1 MRKETAGYSLLE
13 LTVVLAIMALVAA
26 VAMPAVGASLERMT
40 VQSDA
45 RALMLGLRALRA
57 RALDR
62 QVDIA
67 VTVSGVDGNVLNAS
81 DGTAIVLAAGTT
93 VAVAPELRV
102 TWDGR
107 ITGAVRLSRGAARL
121 QITPDRLTGR
131 LSAAGVR

>member
-13 LTVVLAIMALVAA
+13 LTVVLAIMALVVA

-45 RALMLGLRALRA
+45 RALMLGLRVLRA
-57 RALDR
+57 HALDR

-67 VTVSGVDGNVLNAS
+67 VTVSGIEGNVLNAS
-81 DGTAIVLAAGTT
+81 DGTAIVLAAGTV

>member
-13 LTVVLAIMALVAA
+13 LTVVLAIMALVVA

-57 RALDR
+57 HALDR

-67 VTVSGVDGNVLNAS
+67 VTVSGVEGNVLNAS
-81 DGTAIVLAAGTT
+81 DGTAIVLAAGTV

>member
-13 LTVVLAIMALVAA
+13 LTVVLAIMALVVA

-45 RALMLGLRALRA
+45 RTLMLGLRALRA

>member
-1 MRKETAGYSLLE
+1 MRKGTAGYSLLE
-13 LTVVLAIMALVAA
+13 LTVVLAIMALVVA

-45 RALMLGLRALRA
+45 RTLMLGLRSLRA

-62 QVDIA
+62 QIDIA
-67 VTVSGVDGNVLNAS
+67 VTVSGIDGNVLNAS
-81 DGTAIVLAAGTT
+81 DGTAIVLAAGTV

-107 ITGAVRLSRGAARL
+107 ITGAVRLSRGDARI

>member
-13 LTVVLAIMALVAA
+13 LTVVLAIMALVVA

-45 RALMLGLRALRA
+45 RTLMLGLRALRA

-107 ITGAVRLSRGAARL
+107 ITGAVRLSRGGARL

>member
-13 LTVVLAIMALVAA
+13 LTVVLAIMALVVA

-57 RALDR
+57 HALDR

-67 VTVSGVDGNVLNAS
+67 VTVSGIEGNVLNAS
-81 DGTAIVLAAGTT
+81 DGTAIVLAAGTV

>member
-1 MRKETAGYSLLE
+1 MRKGTAGYSLLE
-13 LTVVLAIMALVAA
+13 LTVVLAIMALVVA
-26 VAMPAVGASLERMT
+26 VALPAVGASLERMT

-45 RALMLGLRALRA
+45 RTLVLGLRALRA

-62 QVDIA
+62 QIDIA

-81 DGTAIVLAAGTT
+81 DGTAIVLAAGTV

-107 ITGAVRLSRGAARL
+107 ITGAVRLSRGDARI

>member
-13 LTVVLAIMALVAA
+13 LTVVLAIMALVVA

-107 ITGAVRLSRGAARL
+107 ITGAVRLSRGGARL